1 MWPNTLVGIKQCN
14 KIKPKLRQVR
24 VSSAELVAYVSL
36 PCESLATWLSILVL
50 VLTLFTRET
59 FKDISQHLVSLTIL
73 QLDSSII
80 DLLSDIVMI
89 KLRTI
94 TLLLKLQANIHWCW
108 HWFAA
113 SHPKSF
119 QYSWCISRLTIHMLS
134 ITFLFSGGD
143 TSSQTSLECS
153 DSIFFFTASC
163 QKYFLSLFTA
173 SAYEISEVPWCYHD
187 SWPTLHICWVLFF
200 DALIV

>member
-1 MWPNTLVGIKQCN
+1 MWPNTLVWIKQCN

-119 QYSWCISRLTIHMLS
+119 QYSWCISRLTYPYAFNHFSVFRRWYKFPNFIGVQWFH
-134 ITFLFSGGD
+134 FLFHCILPEVFFV
-143 TSSQTSLECS
+143 TFH
-153 DSIFFFTASC
+153 SIC
-163 QKYFLSLFTA
+163 
-173 SAYEISEVPWCYHD
+173 IWD
-187 SWPTLHICWVLFF
+187 
-200 DALIV
+200 